1 MTTRRSR
8 HLGRFAFVPC
18 RARAVVF
25 ATLISALT
33 FERSARAEAACFS
46 APWHHLSD
54 TGAELVRPLPLAL
67 AGVAIVAP
75 VVMAP
80 TGLDHELR
88 LVAQEDLGG
97 RHNLEPV
104 SVVAPYVL
112 GGGVLA
118 GWLVSAGI
126 GACGAEGPQ
135 AAMLQAMVLSLGS
148 TVLLKFAVGREWP
161 NAGLDPEDPE
171 RLDHPEYAEH
181 FTPFQSFGSW
191 PSGHTSFVFAAAA
204 SFRTSTP
211 GLGVVSWVGYPLAL
225 GVAAG
230 MWLGDHHWASD
241 IVSGALLGEALGS
254 SVGYGF
260 VSPAAR
266 EINFG
271 VEPARGGAIVHVF
284 GVW

>member
-1 MTTRRSR
+1 
-8 HLGRFAFVPC
+8 V
-18 RARAVVF
+18 AVLS
-25 ATLISALT
+25 TLISALA
-33 FERSARAEAACFS
+33 FEPTARAEAACFS
-46 APWHHLSD
+46 APWHHLGD
-54 TGAELVRPLPLAL
+54 TGAELARPLPLAL
-67 AGVAIVAP
+67 AGGAVVAP

-104 SVVAPYVL
+104 SVVAPFVL
-112 GGGVLA
+112 GGGVLV
-118 GWLVSAGI
+118 GWLASAGA
-126 GACGAEGPQ
+126 GVCAVQRPQ
-135 AAMLQAMVLSLGS
+135 AAMLQAMVLSIGS

-161 NAGLDPEDPE
+161 NAGLDPESPD

-181 FTPFQSFGSW
+181 FTPFQSFGAW
-191 PSGHTSFVFAAAA
+191 PSGHTSFMFAAAS

-211 GLGVVSWVGYPLAL
+211 GLGVVSWVGYPFAL

-260 VSPAAR
+260 ANDAGERVSFGVSPV
-266 EINFG
+266 FP
-271 VEPARGGAIVHVF
+271 VYGAPRASGAVMYAY
-284 GVW
+284 GEW